1 MARARKSRHLRGAAG
16 CSERIEKGLEHARL
30 AEAPEAL
37 PHRIP
42 VSECLGQSAP
52 GDVVDGEV
60 VQRLE
65 EETVVAALGAPP
77 RAAGAEQLQ
86 HRRPESSS
94 VIRVSMAG
102 SSQTDPLGVTDPRT
116 WESTHHILDP
126 IRPHSLSGYSEP
138 PSLSCDAS
146 LDVCAPRVSV

>member
-1 MARARKSRHLRGAAG
+1 MRPHDGGVEHLNQVRGAAG

-42 VSECLGQSAP
+42 VSECLGQSAS

-65 EETVVAALGAPP
+65 EETVVAPLGAPP

-86 HRRPESSS
+86 HRRPILLCHPRQHGRLLSNRPARCHRSTNVGIHS
-94 VIRVSMAG
+94 PHTRPNPSTPPKPKAMSLKLRRKMAG
-102 SSQTDPLGVTDPRT
+102 WNSA
-116 WESTHHILDP
+116 
-126 IRPHSLSGYSEP
+126 Y
-138 PSLSCDAS
+138 
-146 LDVCAPRVSV
+146 